1 MGRCLRSDWLRRP
14 ASHVAQACLMLQEP
28 DAHKQPR
35 MAALMKKNLTG
46 ILINV
51 TDSLFSELC
60 TAQLAHDG
68 DMGCQ
73 PCMPR

>member
-1 MGRCLRSDWLRRP
+1 MPALRLAAP
-14 ASHVAQACLMLQEP
+14 AASHVAQACLLLQEP

-46 ILINV
+46 ILTDV

-60 TAQLAHDG
+60 TVG
-68 DMGCQ
+68 
-73 PCMPR
+73 P